1 MTLNFIAWWATCYGI
16 LISIYFLLGLFI
28 SRNIRTTKLAKIQKS
43 RTLSAELVKRDIKQ
57 SVKSLFL
64 ISFFVSSA
72 IWLNQEGY
80 TLVTASE
87 PTFLSFVLW
96 LLVSMFL
103 YDTWFYW
110 VHRMIHTKR
119 FYKLIHLWHHRSKS
133 PVIWSNNSDT
143 LLDGVLT
150 QSYWIF
156 AALILPMPTALL
168 ILVHKVYDQV
178 TGMLGHAGYEY
189 GGMLTMPP
197 SPFAAVTFHD
207 QHHEYFNCNYATQFL
222 FWDKL
227 MGTLHK
233 DYSEV
238 TARNLRSAS
247 STMEDNKEE
256 QSEASR

>member
-1 MTLNFIAWWATCYGI
+1 MLVSFLLWWLGSYAI
-16 LISIYFLLGLFI
+16 LISIYFALGWYI
-28 SRNIRTTKLAKIQKS
+28 SRDIKTTRLAKIQEGK
-43 RTLSAELVKRDIKQ
+43 TLSPDLVKRDIKQ
-57 SVKSLFL
+57 STKSLFL
-64 ISFFVSSA
+64 ISLFVGTA
-72 IWLNQEGY
+72 IWLNQQGL
-80 TLVTASE
+80 TLVTAWE
-87 PTFLSFVLW
+87 PSFFSFVFW
-96 LLVSMFL
+96 LMVSMFL

-110 VHRMIHTKR
+110 VHRMIHTRWLYKR
-119 FYKLIHLWHHRSKS
+119 VHLWHHRSKA

-150 QSYWIF
+150 QSYWIV

-168 ILVHKVYDQV
+168 ILVHKVYDQI

-233 DYSEV
+233 DYNEV
-238 TARNLRSAS
+238 TARNLRSDKPLHS
-247 STMEDNKEE
+247 NEV
-256 QSEASR
+256 